1 MAVLGEGGKLKLKR
15 TAPPPVAFGQANVD
29 LVNRSISV
37 GDTGFRTADLVEVA
51 STRNWPLTES
61 LTENPLVANYEIHGT
76 VDRATEYPAPIEAI
90 RPIPI
95 NQLFIHVDQLYRIS
109 FYRTRA
115 KALNGAAADREALD
129 NIFSDD
135 TLELRLVNEWFV
147 ECSLKSWSLNVQANE
162 IDTTGLGNRFN
173 DGVRGLI
180 QGGGT
185 FDFILE
191 NAFKESTSGAVTQDY
206 ESITQVLD
214 ILTENNEPLLVGDR
228 YLPIYRNILVNN
240 QCTFLTT
247 EEGLGIASG
256 ECSTYSFTGD
266 VLDSSKGVSDMLAL
280 LLNMRDQF
288 EPAEVE
294 FWMYSDRGSFP
305 YSESSPIDGV
315 TYVPGDLYYTCDVL
329 LTRSV
334 IEVGSNEAIAGS
346 VSFVTVRD
354 VELREGWL

>member
-1 MAVLGEGGKLKLKR
+1 MAVLGNGGKLKLKR
-15 TAPPPVAFGQANVD
+15 TPPPPVAFGQGNVD

-37 GDTGFRTADLVEVA
+37 GDTDFRTADLVEVA

-61 LTENPLVANYEIHGT
+61 LTQNPLVANYEIHGT
-76 VDRATEYPAPIEAI
+76 VDRLTEYPAALEAI

-115 KALNGAAADREALD
+115 KALNGALADREALD
-129 NIFSDD
+129 NVLPTD

-147 ECSLKSWSLNVQANE
+147 ECSLKGWSLNMQANE

-185 FDFILE
+185 FDFVLE

-206 ESITQVLD
+206 ESTAQVLD
-214 ILTENNEPLLVGDR
+214 ILTENNEPLLAGD
-228 YLPIYRNILVNN
+228 YYMPIYQQLLVNN

-266 VLDSSKGVSDMLAL
+266 LFDSSKGVSNALAL
-280 LLNMRDQF
+280 MLNMQDQS
-288 EPAEVE
+288 EAEAE
-294 FWMYSDRGSFP
+294 FWMYSNREGFP
-305 YSESSPIDGV
+305 YNECPPIDGV

-334 IEVGSNEAIAGS
+334 VEVGSDEAITGS